1 MLQDVHTRKEGT
13 VDAAFGL
20 INSLT
25 RNKRAL
31 SISPIQ
37 GTLQS
42 LFTGSKKLSLRKQKC
57 QINKSSV
64 FRKES
69 SKGTP
74 FEVKSLRYKK
84 GFMPSKIP

>member
-25 RNKRAL
+25 RNKRVL

-37 GTLQS
+37 GTLHS
-42 LFTGSKKLSLRKQKC
+42 LFAISLHLKNYPYENKNVRSINQVFLGRKALRAPLLKLKA
-57 QINKSSV
+57 
-64 FRKES
+64 
-69 SKGTP
+69 
-74 FEVKSLRYKK
+74 
-84 GFMPSKIP
+84 

>member
-1 MLQDVHTRKEGT
+1 MLVKQLENFRKFSRCWNLAIDVLANHFKKKSDTVLQDVHTRKEGT

-25 RNKRAL
+25 HNKRAL

-42 LFTGSKKLSLRKQKC
+42 LFTGS
-57 QINKSSV
+57 
-64 FRKES
+64 
-69 SKGTP
+69 
-74 FEVKSLRYKK
+74 
-84 GFMPSKIP
+84 